1 MKKKKHSSSLSILN
15 EREKFIIFIIQESR
29 MQIIWVIPYL
39 NYFKYEK
46 LNITRNWINDI
57 YLMTII
63 K

>member
-1 MKKKKHSSSLSILN
+1 
-15 EREKFIIFIIQESR
+15 

>member
-46 LNITRNWINDI
+46 LNF
-57 YLMTII
+57 I
-63 K
+63 KCNA